1 MKTGVIRASPNI
13 KTLHESKKVILD
25 APSTM
30 KFQNGTIF
38 AAYMIVLKDV
48 LSKHNQDFA
57 IDQNLPAKLKE

>member
-13 KTLHESKKVILD
+13 KTLHEKKMVILD

-30 KFQNGTIF
+30 KFQNGVVF
-38 AAYMIVLKDV
+38 AGYMIVLKEV

-57 IDQNLPAKLKE
+57 IDQNLSNKLKE

>member
-13 KTLHESKKVILD
+13 KTLHDSKKVILD